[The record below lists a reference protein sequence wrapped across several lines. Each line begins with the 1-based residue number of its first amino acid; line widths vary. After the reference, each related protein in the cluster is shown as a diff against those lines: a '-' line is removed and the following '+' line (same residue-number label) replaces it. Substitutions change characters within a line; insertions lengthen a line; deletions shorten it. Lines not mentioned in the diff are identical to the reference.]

1 MHLCSPGI
9 PPTYGY
15 SGCFS
20 LLSAEIVSVW
30 LHILLH
36 RLLKLGELSHSRIK
50 MLKQRYRLTQN
61 QCWLICSLPF
71 SLPVPARACPCCSHA
86 RVHLMAVLPCF
97 ASVPHGLPSWRA
109 LKVDRSRIVCFCFW
123 VCWFFFFFKK
133 CTFIH
138 RPQCLDLPTLP
149 IGAPARD
156 AQTCLRHCFSAFWHL
171 SKKIIAYLVFHLSI
185 QSFNVI
191 TGT

>member
-1 MHLCSPGI
+1 MFCVVRQSPAMQPWLSQNLLCRPGWLRTHEAPLASQTLPCPSCFETKPHSSQLEMHLCSPGI

-50 MLKQRYRLTQN
+50 MLKQRYRVTQN
-61 QCWLICSLPF
+61 ECWLICSLPF

-109 LKVDRSRIVCFCFW
+109 L
-123 VCWFFFFFKK
+123 
-133 CTFIH
+133 TFEL
-138 RPQCLDLPTLP
+138 CV
-149 IGAPARD
+149 
-156 AQTCLRHCFSAFWHL
+156 L
-171 SKKIIAYLVFHLSI
+171 S
-185 QSFNVI
+185 
-191 TGT
+191 